1 MTLSRPGAAPEARR
15 GQQRTRAS
23 SRYPLTLLD
32 PAPTWRGAALSGRS
46 LDLLAVLA
54 DCADASADAIIGALW
69 PRDAPAHPV
78 RALHVV
84 VSRTR
89 VLVGEGVIERVGDG
103 YRRSPRRTSMLATW
117 PPGRH
122 EPGPAPLRATGIGSW
137 P

>member
-103 YRRSPRRTSMLATW
+103 YRLAL
-117 PPGRH
+117 
-122 EPGPAPLRATGIGSW
+122 PATDVDARDLAARAARARATGTGSW